1 MNKKITLYFLSL
13 LVFLNISATPKT
25 CLASSIDETQSSIQ
39 IERAADGTSK
49 ITFDGEGEY
58 GYSFTVPDGWYPIA
72 IPATSEEIEKF
83 KGVAEENHLVLNE
96 EQLNKFLSTKDD
108 VEKLH
113 IYDLNPEHRQGHKK
127 TRLTIGDFTIPE
139 SAPDWALTAILK
151 ASLESVDENSDEITQ
166 LEFEEIDN
174 QQIGIMEISLP
185 NGEGEFVRGKVFL
198 FVRNGKLVSFF
209 GATNNDE
216 WLPDVKDVMD
226 SIFASFDFDIE
237 H

>member
-1 MNKKITLYFLSL
+1 
-13 LVFLNISATPKT
+13 
-25 CLASSIDETQSSIQ
+25 
-39 IERAADGTSK
+39 
-49 ITFDGEGEY
+49 
-58 GYSFTVPDGWYPIA
+58 
-72 IPATSEEIEKF
+72 
-83 KGVAEENHLVLNE
+83 
-96 EQLNKFLSTKDD
+96 
-108 VEKLH
+108 
-113 IYDLNPEHRQGHKK
+113 
-127 TRLTIGDFTIPE
+127 
-139 SAPDWALTAILK
+139 
-151 ASLESVDENSDEITQ
+151 VDENSDEITQ